1 MDNLETLK
9 LDTVLCCCCSCLKK
23 KKCAKDFLEI
33 KRAASKMKAGRGEH
47 LRKEKEPRASWT
59 VPIRWASVQ
68 SAHLC
73 ILIEV

>member
-23 KKCAKDFLEI
+23 KKCAKNFLEI
-33 KRAASKMKAGRGEH
+33 KRAASKVKAGRGEH
-47 LRKEKEPRASWT
+47 LRKVKEPRAWT

-68 SAHLC
+68 STHLC